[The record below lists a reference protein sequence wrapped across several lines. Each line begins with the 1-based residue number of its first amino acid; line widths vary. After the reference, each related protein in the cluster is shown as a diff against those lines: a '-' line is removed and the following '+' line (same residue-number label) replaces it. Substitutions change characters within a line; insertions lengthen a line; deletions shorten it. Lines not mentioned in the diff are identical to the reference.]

1 MNLQSKRY
9 NVPSKD
15 KLPPCSTWFRLK
27 EERKIMV
34 ERKHREKQLTK
45 VKEQINVAPL
55 EERQPVA
62 VDTIL
67 G

>member
-9 NVPSKD
+9 NVPGKD
-15 KLPPCSTWFRLK
+15 KCPPCSTWFREK
-27 EERKIMV
+27 EERKIMRA
-34 ERKHREKQLTK
+34 RKHREQQLSK

>member
-1 MNLQSKRY
+1 MNKQSKRY
-9 NVPSKD
+9 NVPGKD
-15 KLPPCSTWFRLK
+15 KLPPCSTWFREK

-62 VDTIL
+62 VDTVL